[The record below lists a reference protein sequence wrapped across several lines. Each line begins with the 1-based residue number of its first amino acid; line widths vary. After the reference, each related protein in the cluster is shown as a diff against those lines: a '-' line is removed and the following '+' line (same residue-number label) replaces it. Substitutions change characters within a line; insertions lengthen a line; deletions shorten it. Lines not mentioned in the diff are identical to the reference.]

1 MDGKRIPGGVRD
13 GFPDLPD
20 KKLFEWE
27 HKVPLYPQ
35 VKRWRCSRDGCAAQY
50 QGKAAFRGWQT
61 MQARHGIICE
71 DQRKPSMHGKD
82 LADGDSAAVDGKVR
96 KSFNDDYGG
105 GTQNLV
111 RHLA

>member
-1 MDGKRIPGGVRD
+1 
-13 GFPDLPD
+13 
-20 KKLFEWE
+20 
-27 HKVPLYPQ
+27 
-35 VKRWRCSRDGCAAQY
+35 
-50 QGKAAFRGWQT
+50 
-61 MQARHGIICE
+61 MQARHGLICE
-71 DQRKPSMHGKD
+71 DRRKFSMHGKD